1 MRRDALQE
9 VLGYLLSRAFQG
21 LDEDDARVR
30 LRFLG
35 VEPLDPNRHRGRSL
49 VAISLQADRGGI
61 YSGSDLVDLRRSIV

>member
-1 MRRDALQE
+1 MRRDALEE
-9 VLGYLLSRAFQG
+9 VLRDLLIPPFQG
-21 LDEDDARVR
+21 LDEYDAWVR

-49 VAISLQADRGGI
+49 VAIKLQADRGGI